1 MTKLDNLITAFAQ
14 NKLILDDYKKLTDKE
29 NAEIKSIMLSEKL
42 HTHEVGDYK
51 ATVTVSQRDTINE
64 EMLLDIIKHSTGTN
78 SVILSSPDFG
88 IVKVKEYI
96 DFDALE
102 KAIYDGKIPNETIV
116 EMNKARESK
125 EVVTLKVTKLKKK
138 KGEE

>member
-1 MTKLDNLITAFAQ
+1 MTKLDNLITTFAQ
-14 NKLILDDYKKLTDKE
+14 NKLILDGYKKLTDKE
-29 NAEIKSIMLSEKL
+29 NAEIKSIMLSENL

-64 EMLLDIIKHSTGTN
+64 EMLLDIIKHSTDTN

-125 EVVTLKVTKLKKK
+125 EVVTLKVTKVKKK
-138 KGEE
+138 KEDK